1 MADNRNPLLPDTA
14 DNSNLTNRTG
24 TTREGIADSTSRA
37 LDHDEVD
44 DLRAAS
50 STSTGA
56 ANLNA
61 TAMGSAYNT
70 STMPG
75 GTAAGSY
82 AGGSRFY
89 SPVEG
94 REHLS
99 GFFDSR
105 DAAQD
110 AVHRLE
116 SLGVAR
122 SDISLVFRDDE
133 EGRGKTVVTDST
145 GSHAGEGAGT
155 GSIIGGTLGAVLGAL
170 AATATSVV
178 IPGVGILIA
187 GPIAGALAGAGAGGL
202 TGGVLGALVGA
213 GIPED
218 TARTYESGIHQG
230 GVVVVADVPAHLAA
244 QARSILNTTY

>member
-1 MADNRNPLLPDTA
+1 MAVE
-14 DNSNLTNRTG
+14 TNR
-24 TTREGIADSTSRA
+24 GIE
-37 LDHDEVD
+37 HDEVD

-56 ANLNA
+56 SNLNA

-70 STMPG
+70 SM
-75 GTAAGSY
+75 AAG
-82 AGGSRFY
+82 ATGGSRYY
-89 SPVEG
+89 SPTEG

-110 AVHRLE
+110 AVERLE

-122 SDISLVFRDDE
+122 SDISLVFRDDNH
-133 EGRGKTVVTDST
+133 GRGNTVVTDST

-155 GSIIGGTLGAVLGAL
+155 GSIIGGTLGAILGAL

-178 IPGVGILIA
+178 IPGVGILLA

-218 TARTYESGIHQG
+218 TARTYESGIQQG

-244 QARSILNTTY
+244 QARSILNTA

>member
-1 MADNRNPLLPDTA
+1 MADNRNPLLPNTA
-14 DNSNLTNRTG
+14 D
-24 TTREGIADSTSRA
+24 TTDRA

-50 STSTGA
+50 SVSTGA
-56 ANLNA
+56 SNLNPV
-61 TAMGSAYNT
+61 AMGSAYNT
-70 STMPG
+70 STPVGAGQG
-75 GTAAGSY
+75 GYS
-82 AGGSRFY
+82 GGSRYY

-105 DAAQD
+105 DSAQE
-110 AVHRLE
+110 AVHHLE
-116 SLGVAR
+116 GLGVPR

-133 EGRGKTVVTDST
+133 TSHGKTVVTDST
-145 GSHAGEGAGT
+145 GTHAGEGAGT
-155 GSIIGGTLGAVLGAL
+155 GSIIGGTVGAILGAL

-178 IPGVGILIA
+178 IPGVGILLA

-218 TARTYESGIHQG
+218 TARTYESVIQSG
-230 GVVVVADVPAHLAA
+230 GVVVVADVPAHLAT

>member
-14 DNSNLTNRTG
+14 DNSNLTNRSG
-24 TTREGIADSTSRA
+24 TTREAVADAASREM
-37 LDHDEVD
+37 DRDEVD

-50 STSTGA
+50 STSTVPT
-56 ANLNA
+56 NLNA

-70 STMPG
+70 STPVG
-75 GTAAGSY
+75 SEQGSY
-82 AGGSRFY
+82 ASGSRYY

-105 DAAQD
+105 EEAQD

-116 SLGVAR
+116 ALGVPR

-133 EGRGKTVVTDST
+133 DGRGRTVVTDST

-155 GSIIGGTLGAVLGAL
+155 GSIIGGTLGAILGAL

-213 GIPED
+213 GIPEE
-218 TARTYESGIHQG
+218 TARTYESGIHRG

-244 QARSILNTTY
+244 QARIILNTAY